1 MLSSESKE
9 VCDQLSEHKYYFVRE
24 KGVRGNM
31 MSDLVTYCLVM
42 WLAIIHVVRTKH
54 HEWNRSDTKTYIP
67 DRAQKRV
74 YRLLESLRPNFN
86 VNGIYRLKRNVLWD
100 TS

>member
-1 MLSSESKE
+1 
-9 VCDQLSEHKYYFVRE
+9 
-24 KGVRGNM
+24 M

-42 WLAIIHVVRTKH
+42 WLAIIHVVRTKQ
-54 HEWNRSDTKTYIP
+54 HEWNRSDSKTYIP
-67 DRAQKRV
+67 ERAQKRV
-74 YRLLESLRPNFN
+74 FSILERLETNFR